1 MHFSRI
7 ALIGALVFPA
17 RAHAQPPFPLD
28 TLRVEVGARTSALLP
43 VATRS
48 VQVMDRV
55 FIESTPAQTVAELL
69 HWAVGVDV
77 QARSPAQADVA
88 IRGGSFEEVLV
99 LVDGVRMSDA
109 QTGHFDLD
117 VAVPLQDVERIEVLR
132 GPASAQY
139 GSDAVGGVIHIVTRR
154 RGAPIEARVEGGS
167 HETAAAWL
175 SGGLGNGTRA
185 LRWGLEHARS
195 DGSRDGTDYRVT
207 QARVAADARLGS
219 GTLRGDV
226 AFAARDFGAADF
238 YAPFGSY
245 EETRTL
251 TLSTAWSGTAAGIVL
266 EPRIHARRHGDDF
279 ILIRTDPE
287 VYRNRHTTWQVGA
300 DVAGRATVSD
310 AVTLVVGAE
319 AVRDAIDS
327 NALGDRSESRAALFG
342 EVEWGRSGA
351 ALLHA
356 GLRTDWHE
364 EYGSFVAPSLAA
376 AVWPVQTVR
385 VRASAG
391 RSFRGPGWTE
401 RFYEDP
407 ANIGTADLDP
417 ERAWTME
424 LGVDVV
430 PTSIVRIDVAAFL
443 RHADALV
450 DWAKQSG
457 ASDTDPWRTMNIE
470 DATFRGIEAALEVHA
485 LGARWSAGFTTLSL
499 EADEE
504 SGYISKYAL
513 RPLTETLFAGT
524 QLRVRSLTFG
534 AQARHARR
542 RGEDAYALVDAR
554 VGYAIGAAHL
564 YLDATNLLDEDYLDV
579 SVQPGPGR
587 ALRVGLAW
595 SAAR

>member
-1 MHFSRI
+1 MRPTPMALLTFLI
-7 ALIGALVFPA
+7 AGSAY
-17 RAHAQPPFPLD
+17 AQPPFPLD

-43 VATRS
+43 MATRS
-48 VQVMDRV
+48 VQVMDRA

-69 HWAVGVDV
+69 YWAVGVDV
-77 QARSPAQADVA
+77 QARSPAQADVS

-99 LVDGVRMSDA
+99 LVDGVRASDA

-117 VAVPLQDVERIEVLR
+117 VAIPLQDVERIEVLR

-154 RGAPIEARVEGGS
+154 RGAPIEARAEGGT

-175 SGGLGNGTRA
+175 GGALGNETRA

-207 QARVAADARLGS
+207 QARLGADAPVAS

-238 YAPFGSY
+238 YAPYGSY

-251 TLSTAWSGTAAGIVL
+251 TLAASWSGDAAGIVL
-266 EPRIHARRHGDDF
+266 EPRVHARRHGDDF
-279 ILIRTDPE
+279 ILIRMDPE

-300 DVAGRATVSD
+300 DVAGRATLSD
-310 AVTLVVGAE
+310 AVTVVAGAE
-319 AVRDAIDS
+319 AARDVIDS
-327 NALGDRSESRAALFG
+327 NALGERDAARAALFG
-342 EVEWGRSGA
+342 EVEWGRRGA

-364 EYGSFVAPSLAA
+364 EYGSFIAPSLAA
-376 AVWPVQTVR
+376 AVWPVHTVR

-424 LGVDVV
+424 LGVDIV
-430 PTSIVRIDVAAFL
+430 PTPAVRIDVAAFL

-450 DWAKQSG
+450 DWAKPEG
-457 ASDTDPWRTMNIE
+457 AADTDPWRTMNIE
-470 DATFRGIEAALEVHA
+470 DATFRGVEAALEVYA
-485 LGARWSAGFTTLSL
+485 LGARWSAGFTSLSL
-499 EADEE
+499 EAEE
-504 SGYISKYAL
+504 TSGFTSKYAL

-524 QLRVRSLTFG
+524 QIRVSDFTLG

-542 RGEDAYALVDAR
+542 RGEDAYALIDAR
-554 VGYAIGAAHL
+554 IAYQVGAARV

-579 SVQPGPGR
+579 SVQPGPAR

-595 SAAR
+595 SAVR